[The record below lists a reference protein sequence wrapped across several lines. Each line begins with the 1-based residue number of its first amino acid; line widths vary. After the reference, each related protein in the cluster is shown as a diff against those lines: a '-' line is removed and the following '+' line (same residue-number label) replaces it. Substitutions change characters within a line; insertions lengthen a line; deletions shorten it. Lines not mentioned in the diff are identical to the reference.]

1 MKDLPI
7 VRRIGDI
14 IRIHRAEVYFKFFE
28 FLIMNVNVFHKS
40 SWSIYS
46 ADKRSPLGYLF
57 KNKPYSF
64 SEKKPIDGS
73 YELKI

>member
-14 IRIHRAEVYFKFFE
+14 IRIHGADVNGFFGR
-28 FLIMNVNVFHKS
+28 FTINVNVFHKS

-46 ADKRSPLGYLF
+46 ADRKSPLGKLF
-57 KNKPYSF
+57 RN
-64 SEKKPIDGS
+64 
-73 YELKI
+73 